1 MHGKDKH
8 QLQDD
13 GYIWGENKG
22 KEIGEVY
29 TSPLQSVS
37 VIVQF
42 FKILQKQTN
51 KQTLKCIWLNQS

>member
-13 GYIWGENKG
+13 GYIWGESKG

-29 TSPLQSVS
+29 TSPQETSTVS

-51 KQTLKCIWLNQS
+51 KP